1 MPDRR
6 LPHFFRRAASFLRA
20 SAKETAAVARGE
32 PPLPKEEAAL
42 RLATCVSNVCGQYDG
57 GDLCLACGCRL
68 REKVKWRTA
77 KCPEGLW

>member
-1 MPDRR
+1 MADRR
-6 LPHFFRRAASFLRA
+6 LPGIFRRTASFLRA
-20 SAKETAAVARGE
+20 SAEETAAVARGE
-32 PPLPKEEAAL
+32 PPLPKEDAAL
-42 RLATCVSNVCGQYDG
+42 RLATCVSNVCGRYDG